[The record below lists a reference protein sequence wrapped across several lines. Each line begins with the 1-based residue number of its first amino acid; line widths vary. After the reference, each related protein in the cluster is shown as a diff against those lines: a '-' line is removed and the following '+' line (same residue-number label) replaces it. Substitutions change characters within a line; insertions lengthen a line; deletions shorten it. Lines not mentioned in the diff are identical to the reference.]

1 MLKSLVS
8 SLVSGEVKE
17 LTSRVSSAA
26 ILYVLAGLCAV
37 VGVAFLVGAGF
48 VLVAERYGTIEATL
62 GFGLG
67 FLVVAVLLLVVN
79 SMQAKA
85 WKRRREEARA
95 GEVKALAIAALLGAV
110 PGLLKTRGG
119 LAGILVPI
127 IGLVA
132 LKIVDENR
140 GDGGKDEES

>member
-8 SLVSGEVKE
+8 VLVSGEVKE
-17 LTSRVSSAA
+17 LTSRISSAA
-26 ILYVLAGLCAV
+26 ILYVLAGLFAI
-37 VGVAFLVGAGF
+37 VGIGFLVGAGF
-48 VLVAERYGTIEATL
+48 VLAAERYGTIEAAL

-67 FLVVAVLLLVVN
+67 FLAVAVVLLIIN
-79 SMQAKA
+79 SALAKA
-85 WKRRREEARA
+85 WKRRRREERA
-95 GEVKALAIAALLGAV
+95 GELKALAIAALLGTV

-132 LKIVDENR
+132 LKIVEENR
-140 GDGGKDEES
+140 GDGEDDES